1 MYDYYS
7 EVECLDTSKSMTR
20 DEYTE
25 FVIQRSLFLDKLKAE
40 VARYD
45 KIISKID
52 SLDSELVQAYSYKR
66 HKVLALSKIPIESPE
81 ELEFYKWVYNG
92 GKVRSKEEVEEAH
105 EAIMEEKCR
114 QMDMEFRRSADYHFQ
129 KTIFMILVILAVWFL
144 PGWLFPSHPND
155 FHFGATLTNLVVL
168 FFLHPVQL
176 LLTLVAFCS
185 DGFVRLGTKDEDNT
199 GVRSAATAAGVSSVM
214 QARTMSKVGKSL
226 MSGRKKI

>member
-1 MYDYYS
+1 MYDSYN

-25 FVIQRSLFLDKLKAE
+25 FVIQRSLFLDKLKSE

-52 SLDSELVQAYSYKR
+52 SLDSELVQAYRYKR

-81 ELEFYKWVYNG
+81 HLEFYKWVYNG

-144 PGWLFPSHPND
+144 PGWLFPSHPNN

-168 FFLHPVQL
+168 FFFHPLQMF
-176 LLTLVAFCS
+176 LTILAFCS
-185 DGFVRLGTKDEDNT
+185 DGFVRLGTKDEDKT
-199 GVRSAATAAGVSSVM
+199 GVRGAATAAGVSAVM